1 MNLLF
6 SVFTHYQ
13 LITAIQIKLSLYP
26 NERADIIISDHSMGY
41 KTIAAALEK
50 LSIFEHVYISDNV
63 ESIKADNIL
72 KKIGRAISIAFNNN
86 KFPIKCT
93 NIEEYEYDEFLFY
106 NLNYYN
112 TCLYYLMKRR
122 NPALVAKRFEEGYGS
137 CFSADISSSGSTRL
151 QQKFEKLHRNP
162 RIADIEEMFFYEPEL
177 VLFKNE
183 IKASP
188 IPKIDKNDE
197 NMKRILNTIF
207 DYKVSDE
214 YDRKYIF
221 FEEAYCTDGKEI
233 DDLEL
238 VLKIAAKVGREN
250 LMVKLHPRS
259 RVDRFAEYG
268 IKTNKAVGVPWEVII
283 MNNNFS
289 DKVFLT
295 ISSGSVLSPRI
306 LFGENVPTYMLFNCT
321 KVKSHLVTDSFYQ
334 FLELF
339 KNKYGNSGFYIPD
352 TLSDF
357 IDNLHIW

>member
-1 MNLLF
+1 MKLLF

-13 LITAIQIKLSLYP
+13 LITAIQIKTKIFPDVY
-26 NERADIIISDHSMGY
+26 ADIIISDHSTGY
-41 KTIAAALEK
+41 AEVAEK
-50 LSIFEHVYISDNV
+50 LKSLKIFNNVYIAKSV
-63 ESIKADNIL
+63 EGMSVNTIGRKFKRIVDIIANNNSFALKCSNISIK
-72 KKIGRAISIAFNNN
+72 
-86 KFPIKCT
+86 
-93 NIEEYEYDEFLFY
+93 EYDEFLFF
-106 NLNYYN
+106 NFNYFDN
-112 TCLYYLMKRR
+112 CLYYLLKKN
-122 NPALVAKRFEEGYGS
+122 NPNLICRRFEEGYT
-137 CFSADISSSGSTRL
+137 SGFDFEIFTTRSVRL

-162 RIADIEEMFFYEPEL
+162 DIMDVEEMFFYEPDL
-177 VLFKNE
+177 VLFDNKCR
-183 IKASP
+183 ISP
-188 IPKIDKNDE
+188 IPKIDKTDE
-197 NMKRILNTIF
+197 KLKNVLNTLF
-207 DYKVSDE
+207 DYGSSDE

-221 FEEAYCTDGKEI
+221 FEESFNVDGKEM

-339 KNKYGNSGFYIPD
+339 KNKYGNSGVYIPD
-352 TLSDF
+352 TLSEF